1 MKFVSDLLSV
11 ILFFATYTVT
21 KNMIAATAVALVAG
35 VVQAA
40 FLYWKYKKLDTMQWV
55 GLVLIVIFGGAT
67 IVLGDSRF
75 IMWKPSVCFG
85 WARCSCGAATSPVKT
100 A

>member
-35 VVQAA
+35 VVQAV
-40 FLYWKYKKLDTMQWV
+40 FLYWKHKRLDTMQWV
-55 GLVLIVIFGGAT
+55 SLLLIVVFGLSL
-67 IVLGDSRF
+67 IH
-75 IMWKPSVCFG
+75 I
-85 WARCSCGAATSPVKT
+85 
-100 A
+100 

>member
-1 MKFVSDLLSV
+1 
-11 ILFFATYTVT
+11 
-21 KNMIAATAVALVAG
+21 MIAATAVALVAY

-75 IMWKPSVCFG
+75 IMQSSVLVLAG
-85 WARCSCGAATSPVKT
+85 RACSCGSHLA
-100 A
+100 